1 MGSCWKWRMSSSF
14 FILEFDNSIFLKK
27 LSVGS
32 LAEVSKKSNV
42 SGGTILHI
50 PFQHVGSHHF
60 PYIES
65 TNKQHSP
72 QPNLRKTY
80 LFLSPSIHKK
90 ERNKKISRVFFHQIY
105 YLNKPSSSTVMRMLE
120 Q

>member
-1 MGSCWKWRMSSSF
+1 MSSSF
-14 FILEFDNSIFLKK
+14 SYQNLIIAFSLKK

-72 QPNLRKTY
+72 QPNLKKTY

-105 YLNKPSSSTVMRMLE
+105 DLNKPSSSTVMRMLKQWME
-120 Q
+120 